1 MATEPFINP
10 ELLFNDVPEA
20 LAPLESGVD
29 YTTCSQCVVSGETI
43 MTTISQPHA
52 VYTNEF
58 GKAVIQMNSVVLG
71 GINGLNN

>member
-1 MATEPFINP
+1 METEPFINP
-10 ELLFNDVPEA
+10 ELLFDDVPEA
-20 LAPLESGVD
+20 LEPLESGVA
-29 YTTCSQCVVSGETI
+29 YTTCRDCTAVGGGV
-43 MTTISQPHA
+43 TTIPQPHA

>member
-20 LAPLESGVD
+20 LAPLEAGVE
-29 YTTCSQCVVSGETI
+29 YTTCKECIVSGETI
-43 MTTISQPHA
+43 TTTISQPHA
-52 VYTNEF
+52 VYTNQY
-58 GKAVIQMNSVVLG
+58 GKAVIQLNTVVLG